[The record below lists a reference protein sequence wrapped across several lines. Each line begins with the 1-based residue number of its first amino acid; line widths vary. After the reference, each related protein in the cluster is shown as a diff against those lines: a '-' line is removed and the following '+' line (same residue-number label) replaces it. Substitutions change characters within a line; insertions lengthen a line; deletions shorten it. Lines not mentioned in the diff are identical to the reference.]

1 MSNKKKNSNIKIIVR
16 LHRKPDQVPY
26 ISKLDPLR
34 FLLRSAVV
42 YADKTAIIHRSRTH
56 TFRDLSERVRAL
68 ANTLIDD
75 YHVKTGDR
83 VAVLCQNITSF
94 VDAQFAVPA
103 TGAILVPMNH
113 RLAAKEIEYIIG
125 HSGATVVIVQEEF
138 LDRLTDKVKPFIKVI
153 PVADCDDATQD
164 PYEQLLLKSKQ
175 RLSWNEMPLV
185 EDENAVISINY
196 TSGSTGRP
204 KGVMVTYRGAYL
216 TALTVAMHDG
226 LTNDSVLLWTLPMFH
241 CNGMSSSLSMFS
253 CVNR

>member
-1 MSNKKKNSNIKIIVR
+1 
-16 LHRKPDQVPY
+16 
-26 ISKLDPLR
+26 
-34 FLLRSAVV
+34 
-42 YADKTAIIHRSRTH
+42 
-56 TFRDLSERVRAL
+56 
-68 ANTLIDD
+68 
-75 YHVKTGDR
+75 
-83 VAVLCQNITSF
+83 
-94 VDAQFAVPA
+94 
-103 TGAILVPMNH
+103 MNH
-113 RLAAKEIEYIIG
+113 RLAAKEIEYIIE
-125 HSGATVVIVQEEF
+125 HSGATVVIVQEEL

-241 CNGMSSSLSMFS
+241 CNGMSSLLSMFS